1 MERKLEKKYVP
12 LAHFFQNSS
21 QGEMTL
27 TFEELENIMGQSLP
41 NAAYLNASWWKKT
54 KPPLTHYFAWVDA
67 EYFVIDVRLGHSIT
81 FSKLKNSTSNTEEQN
96 QNTMIIRN
104 IESDDARNYINLLS
118 TIYAESE
125 YEYYDDN
132 FSLTVQQ
139 LRKTL
144 LAWKKQRNSNV
155 LLSIVDGQIAGYVEI
170 LGYTQPHKKHI
181 ATIRIGVIKKFQKI
195 GVSTE
200 LLKQAERWALNHN
213 ISRLQCFIHEK
224 NQCALELFKKAEFV
238 QEGVL
243 KHSFQKDDQLFD
255 EILLAKTL
263 QTL

>member
-1 MERKLEKKYVP
+1 MDKKLEKKYVP

-21 QGEMTL
+21 QVELTL
-27 TFEELENIMGQSLP
+27 TFEALENIMGQSLP

-81 FSKLKNSTSNTEEQN
+81 FSKLKNSTNTAEDSN
-96 QNTMIIRN
+96 QNTMVIRN

-118 TIYAESE
+118 TIYAEGN
-125 YEYYDDN
+125 YEYYDQN

-144 LAWKKQRNSNV
+144 SEWKKQRNSNV
-155 LLSIVDGQIAGYVEI
+155 LLAIVDGQIAGYIKI
-170 LGYTQPHKKHI
+170 LGFDQPHKKHI
-181 ATIRIGVIKKFQKI
+181 ATLRVGVIEKFQKI
-195 GVSTE
+195 GVATE
-200 LLKQAERWALNHN
+200 LIKQAERWARNHG
-213 ISRLQCFIHEK
+213 ISRLQCFIHEENK
-224 NQCALELFKKAEFV
+224 LAIDRFKKAEFI

-243 KHSFQKDDQLFD
+243 KQAFQKDDQLFD
-255 EILLAKTL
+255 EILLAKAL
-263 QTL
+263 